1 MLLQIVTYKLKIFV
15 LFVLSS
21 FLALLKYTLLI
32 NLYNFRLSTLF
43 KNNFI
48 SLKKN
53 SLI

>member
-1 MLLQIVTYKLKIFV
+1 MLLQIVTYKLKI
-15 LFVLSS
+15 FVLSS